1 MRKDTEAEVAALQE
15 ALAGEHAAVWV
26 YGVLGGQSSRSRTPS
41 LFREVDAAYGAHR
54 GRRDLLERTVRDL
67 GADPV
72 ASEVAY
78 ELPNP
83 VANPRQVE
91 AAALLTEERCAAIYA
106 DVVARTTG
114 GRRRLAVTALTET
127 AVRQLGLRGSPEI
140 FPGAGELADR

>member
-1 MRKDTEAEVAALQE
+1 MSIVTNAQATIA
-15 ALAGEHAAVWV
+15 
-26 YGVLGGQSSRSRTPS
+26 PS
-41 LFREVDAAYGAHR
+41 LYREVDAAYRAHR
-54 GRRDLLERTVRDL
+54 GRRDLLERTIRDL

-83 VANPRQVE
+83 VGNPRQVE
-91 AAALLTEERCAAIYA
+91 AAALLTEQRVAATYA
-106 DVVARTTG
+106 DVVARTTES
-114 GRRRLAVTALTET
+114 RRRLAITALTES

>member
-1 MRKDTEAEVAALQE
+1 MARRRL
-15 ALAGEHAAVWV
+15 
-26 YGVLGGQSSRSRTPS
+26 
-41 LFREVDAAYGAHR
+41 AHR
-54 GRRDLLERTVRDL
+54 GRRDLLERTLRDL

-83 VANPRQVE
+83 VGNPRQVE
-91 AAALLTEERCAAIYA
+91 AAALLTEQRVAATYA
-106 DVVARTTG
+106 DVVARTTAN
-114 GRRRLAVTALTET
+114 RRRLAIEALTET

>member
-1 MRKDTEAEVAALQE
+1 MRDEAAEVEALQE

-26 YGVLGGQSSRSRTPS
+26 YGVLGGQTSQSRTPA
-41 LFREVDAAYGAHR
+41 LYRAVDAAYRAHR
-54 GRRDLLERTVRDL
+54 GRRDLLERTLRDL

-83 VANPRQVE
+83 VGNPRQVE
-91 AAALLTEERCAAIYA
+91 AAALLTEQRVAATYA
-106 DVVARTTG
+106 DVVARTTAN
-114 GRRRLAVTALTET
+114 RRRLAIEALTET